1 MRHYAY
7 SRFLERRFIL
17 SRFFFMLE
25 QGDSLTTIVLSA
37 EGRKVQHYDP
47 TSYLGTLFSFVL
59 LPLLEQGDS
68 LATSFVSWR
77 GNCNATL
84 RRFTSVVLG
93 RYFGLHSKSVFRW

>member
-37 EGRKVQHYDP
+37 EGRNVQHYDP
-47 TSYLGTLFSFVL
+47 TSTLALYSHSFFFRYSNKVIRLRHHLSAGGATAMFNITALYLGGLRAL
-59 LPLLEQGDS
+59 L
-68 LATSFVSWR
+68 
-77 GNCNATL
+77 
-84 RRFTSVVLG
+84 
-93 RYFGLHSKSVFRW
+93 